1 MDKIRIVLFTLL
13 LCLSLPVFAAGTVN
27 INTADRDT
35 LMTIKGVGEKRANA
49 IVTYRK
55 EHGPFASVDDL
66 TRVDGIG
73 QSTVDGNR
81 ENLTVG
87 K

>member
-13 LCLSLPVFAAGTVN
+13 LCLSFSLYAAGTVN
-27 INTADRDT
+27 INTADKDT
-35 LMTIKGVGEKRANA
+35 LMTIKGVGEKRADA
-49 IVTYRK
+49 IVAYRK
-55 EHGPFASVDDL
+55 EHGAFASVDDL
-66 TRVDGIG
+66 TQVDGIG

-81 ENLTVG
+81 DNLTVG

>member
-13 LCLSLPVFAAGTVN
+13 LCLSFSLYAAGTIN
-27 INTADRDT
+27 INTADKDT
-35 LMTIKGVGEKRANA
+35 LMTIKGVGERRADA

-66 TRVDGIG
+66 TQVDGIG
-73 QSTVDGNR
+73 QTTVDSNR
-81 ENLTVG
+81 DNLTVG

>member
-13 LCLSLPVFAAGTVN
+13 LCLSLSVSAAGTVN

-35 LMTIKGVGEKRANA
+35 LMTIKGVGEKRADA

-81 ENLTVG
+81 ETLTVG

>member
-13 LCLSLPVFAAGTVN
+13 LCLSCSLYAAGTVN
-27 INTADRDT
+27 INTADKDT
-35 LMTIKGVGEKRANA
+35 LMTIKGVGEKRADA
-49 IVTYRK
+49 IIDYRK

-66 TRVDGIG
+66 AHVEGIG
-73 QSTVDGNR
+73 QTTVDGNR
-81 ENLTVG
+81 DNLTVD